1 MADVTLAAEVGR
13 TLGSRAT
20 RRLRREGKIPGV
32 IYGHGTDP
40 VSIAV
45 VARELRIALNG
56 EAGANQLLSLETGSS
71 TYLTLAREMQ
81 RHPIAQ
87 TVTHV
92 DFQIVRRDEVIAADV
107 PIILVGEALEV
118 HHGDGLVDQQMF
130 SLAIKARPADIPTSV
145 ELDVTNLTIGDQLRV
160 SDLSLPSGV
169 TTEIDP
175 ETAIAIGQ
183 PPRVVT
189 LEAEVE
195 GEGGEESAAAS
206 ESASETTDS
215 SGDEG

>member
-1 MADVTLAAEVGR
+1 MADVTLAAELGR
-13 TLGSRAT
+13 PVGSRAT

-56 EAGANQLLSLETGSS
+56 EAGANQLLSLETGAT
-71 TYLTLAREMQ
+71 TYLALAREMQ
-81 RHPIAQ
+81 RHPVAQ

-92 DFQIVRRDEVIAADV
+92 DFQIVGRDEVIAADV
-107 PIILVGEALEV
+107 PIILIGEAPEV
-118 HHGDGLVDQQMF
+118 QTGDGLVDLQMF
-130 SLAIKARPADIPTSV
+130 TLAIKARPADIPTSLEV
-145 ELDVTNLTIGDQLRV
+145 DISGLIIGAQLRI
-160 SDLSLPSGV
+160 SDVALPTGV
-169 TTEIDP
+169 TTEVDP

-189 LEAEVE
+189 LEAE
-195 GEGGEESAAAS
+195 GEGGEEGEVTSSAAAPAA
-206 ESASETTDS
+206 EASS
-215 SGDEG
+215 DEG

>member
-13 TLGSRAT
+13 PLGSRAT

-40 VSIAV
+40 VSVAV
-45 VARELRIALNG
+45 SARELRVALNG
-56 EAGANQLLSLETGSS
+56 EAGANQLLSLQTGSA
-71 TYLTLAREMQ
+71 TYLTLARDMQ
-81 RHPIAQ
+81 RHPVAQ

-107 PIILVGEALEV
+107 PIVLVGEALEV

-130 SLAIKARPADIPTSV
+130 TLAIKARPADIPTSLEV
-145 ELDVTNLTIGDQLRV
+145 DISGLTIGAQLRI
-160 SDLSLPSGV
+160 SDLAMPAGV

-183 PPRVVT
+183 PPRVAT
-189 LEAEVE
+189 AEEEAEAEE
-195 GEGGEESAAAS
+195 GDVAAAAAA
-206 ESASETTDS
+206 EAPAE
-215 SGDEG
+215 EG